1 MPFGFPPRRAI
12 ALLGTVVAILLV
24 LSMVPTTA
32 SAIPELVL
40 RVSDTTGTSCQQNSK
55 ISVYVTNITDS
66 IAGFSIWLRLN
77 RPDIMKFQVDTTM
90 VSDTTYW
97 KCLQYNGQLCIDS
110 QSIPANQYGQP
121 NTFRHIKDT
130 LVTVGNIDLAGSL
143 IQNWDL
149 VRTRSISGQGTDILV
164 TALASF
170 DITPPVL
177 PPPFPPRQQEALLFS
192 LSADILCVPDT
203 LTDRTAVISIET
215 DFLDKFIFSRPTGTA
230 IGIYGV
236 PYQDTS
242 CWHCNNWL
250 MGNCLDSV
258 KVSIP
263 PCDWITV
270 VTDTMPVLDTTKVFT
285 FDGSLTILSGC
296 CVGTTGNTNKSASE
310 TPDLSDLSLLISY
323 LTVTPRPVLPC
334 DKEANVNAIAT
345 IDLSD
350 LSLMISYLT
359 VTPRPTLP
367 ACP

>member
-1 MPFGFPPRRAI
+1 MPFGFPPRRVI

-66 IAGFSIWLRLN
+66 IAGFSLWLRLN

-177 PPPFPPRQQEALLFS
+177 PPPTS
-192 LSADILCVPDT
+192 T
-203 LTDRTAVISIET
+203 
-215 DFLDKFIFSRPTGTA
+215 RPT
-230 IGIYGV
+230 
-236 PYQDTS
+236 
-242 CWHCNNWL
+242 
-250 MGNCLDSV
+250 
-258 KVSIP
+258 
-263 PCDWITV
+263 
-270 VTDTMPVLDTTKVFT
+270 
-285 FDGSLTILSGC
+285 
-296 CVGTTGNTNKSASE
+296 
-310 TPDLSDLSLLISY
+310 
-323 LTVTPRPVLPC
+323 
-334 DKEANVNAIAT
+334 
-345 IDLSD
+345 
-350 LSLMISYLT
+350 
-359 VTPRPTLP
+359 
-367 ACP
+367 